1 MSDIPIHCRAVS
13 VHTELNNLQQ
23 KFNEL
28 ASDMQVQSW
37 KGNTKDLDFHTL
49 GLTVNT
55 SLNAVIQHS
64 QIMKNQLV
72 ADFKAK
78 NKRKCTETLTA
89 PSPVKKVATS
99 FLIKSTQPTT
109 PPSST
114 CPSPKPATLT
124 PSKEK
129 TASTAKVTTAS
140 MTTLNAKV
148 ASPMKQ
154 VTTAS
159 MTTLNAKVASPMKQE
174 PVPSTS
180 AMTSTPK
187 LTIAIKQED
196 TKTQKM
202 DIWDDSLD
210 DSILSQ
216 ASQDLFDTSMED
228 SQSTQKN
235 SQDTD
240 SKKEPSNDKEETEDK
255 GADNDKEEEG
265 TDNEGADNDKEGNQE
280 TDDKGTD
287 NDKEEK
293 DNNKEDG
300 EQSHQSA

>member
-99 FLIKSTQPTT
+99 FLIKSTPPTT

-159 MTTLNAKVASPMKQE
+159 MTTLNAEVASPMKQE

-216 ASQDLFDTSMED
+216 ASQGFDTFMED
-228 SQSTQKN
+228 GQSTQKN